1 MIFTYKSNI
10 KNMLSK
16 IKMSKVI
23 INLNMKNVY
32 IYIIHLK
39 TSARDGVF
47 DPIAISLG
55 DTYRIS

>member
-16 IKMSKVI
+16 IKTSKVI
-23 INLNMKNVY
+23 INLNMKNAY

-47 DPIAISLG
+47 DPIAL
-55 DTYRIS
+55 

>member
-16 IKMSKVI
+16 IKTSKVI

-39 TSARDGVF
+39 TS
-47 DPIAISLG
+47 
-55 DTYRIS
+55 